1 MKCDGFC
8 PLAAVIIKSFFG
20 LVDISTD
27 ADSVSGPKEIIV
39 ELLVNDVASL
49 LSGVIVKGYALIAW
63 VLPAKLPL
71 SVTYSLFPFTIEASS
86 STVGYDVAL
95 NFR

>member
-8 PLAAVIIKSFFG
+8 PLAAVMIKSFFG

-49 LSGVIVKGYALIAW
+49 LSGVTVKGYTGTAW
-63 VLPAKLPL
+63 VLLTKLPL
-71 SVTYSLFPFTIEASS
+71 SVTYSLFPFIIEASS
-86 STVGYDVAL
+86 PTVGYDVAF